1 LSPDDL
7 GQGRQR
13 QDLVDEAPV
22 ATVAAL
28 RETAI
33 LFAVVISV
41 VFLKER
47 VSAWRIIAACI
58 IALGALLLRLA

>member
-1 LSPDDL
+1 
-7 GQGRQR
+7 
-13 QDLVDEAPV
+13 
-22 ATVAAL
+22 
-28 RETAI
+28 
-33 LFAVVISV
+33 VVISV